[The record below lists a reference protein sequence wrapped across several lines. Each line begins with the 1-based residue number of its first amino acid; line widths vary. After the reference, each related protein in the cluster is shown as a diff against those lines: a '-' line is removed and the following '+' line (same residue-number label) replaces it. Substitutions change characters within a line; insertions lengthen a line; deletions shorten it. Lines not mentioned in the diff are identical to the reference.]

1 MPTVAVLFGMS
12 IMFFYGD
19 HEPPHLHV
27 QGASFSA
34 KMDLAELTIIEAH
47 GTVRSGDIRRLRAW
61 ARRHQAE
68 LWDNWLRARA
78 KSSRRS
84 IEA

>member
-1 MPTVAVLFGMS
+1 MTTVAALAGMS
-12 IMFFYGD
+12 IMVFHDD

-27 QGASFSA
+27 EGASFSA
-34 KMDLAELTIIEAH
+34 KLDLTDLAIGEAH
-47 GTVRSGDIRRLRAW
+47 GTMRSADIRQLRAW

-68 LWDNWLRARA
+68 LWDSWLRARA
-78 KSSRRS
+78 KRPLRK

>member
-12 IMFFYGD
+12 IMFFYND

-34 KMDLAELTIIEAH
+34 KMDLAELTIGEVH
-47 GTVRSGDIRRLRAW
+47 GTMRSGDIRRLRAW

-78 KSSRRS
+78 KRPLWK

>member
-1 MPTVAVLFGMS
+1 MPTVAVPLGMS
-12 IMFFYGD
+12 VMFFDND

-27 QGASFSA
+27 EGASFSA
-34 KMDLAELTIIEAH
+34 KMDLADLSIIEVH
-47 GTVRSGDIRRLRAW
+47 GTMRSGEIRRLRAW

-78 KSSRRS
+78 KRALRK